1 MDKSHK
7 QAQSTRQR
15 NKEIRE
21 AAQARS
27 EQSTAQIMAILEAV
41 ATAEDATTEQKL
53 EAARLAVQLRGQ
65 AMRV

>member
-1 MDKSHK
+1 MD
-7 QAQSTRQR
+7 QGQITRQR
-15 NKEIRE
+15 NKELKE

-27 EQSTAQIMAILEAV
+27 AQSKAAIMAMLESI